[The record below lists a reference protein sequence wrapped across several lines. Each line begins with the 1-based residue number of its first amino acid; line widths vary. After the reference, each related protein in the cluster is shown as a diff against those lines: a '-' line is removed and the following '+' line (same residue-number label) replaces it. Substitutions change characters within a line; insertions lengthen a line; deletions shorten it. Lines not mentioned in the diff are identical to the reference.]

1 MATQEATPVGLLL
14 RRAQSWQEAEK
25 MHQAIATYFKL
36 VENFPDTDEA
46 SQAGER
52 LLGLAQELE
61 EKGKVYMAMGIHD
74 RLATPPASPTK
85 VRILSPMSRPMKK
98 PLL

>member
-36 VENFPDTDEA
+36 VEYFPETEEA
-46 SQAGER
+46 RCAQEQ
-52 LLGLAQELE
+52 LLGLAQRFEAE
-61 EKGKVYMAMGIHD
+61 GKAYMAMSICD
-74 RLATPPASPTK
+74 RLSTTLTPPTRVS
-85 VRILSPMSRPMKK
+85 ILSPMGRPVKN